1 VLDDLISVLR
11 ELRHVP
17 LVAAEV
23 RRMLGCAEIERLRA
37 ELRALGEDRLEL
49 HGWKAFSQ
57 GDEDGILAEIF
68 GRVGVRHHTFVEIGA
83 GSGLE
88 NNTVYLLQQGWR
100 GLWVEAGKRN
110 SRRIAADFEQPLASG
125 QLKLAAVAATAE
137 NVNALVAEAQLAG
150 EIDLLSVD
158 VDGVDLYI
166 WEALEAVTPRVVV
179 IEYNG
184 AFRPPVRWRIP
195 YAASFRWDGRS
206 TYYGASLCALNDLA
220 ERKGY
225 LLVGC
230 SLCGANAFFVR
241 RELAAA
247 FQEPY
252 EPERLFQPPRYAL
265 KFGFGGGHRPG
276 YGPARISEGDDGAA
290 AVVRTEPRPAPSAI
304 RSSRTGSF

>member
-88 NNTVYLLQQGWR
+88 NNPVYLLQQGWR

-184 AFRPPVRWRIP
+184 ALPATSAVADSLRRKLPLGRPVHVLWRLALRSQRP
-195 YAASFRWDGRS
+195 CRAKRLPAGRMQSLWRERVLRAPGAGRS
-206 TYYGASLCALNDLA
+206 FPRA
-220 ERKGY
+220 
-225 LLVGC
+225 
-230 SLCGANAFFVR
+230 VR
-241 RELAAA
+241 TR
-247 FQEPY
+247 
-252 EPERLFQPPRYAL
+252 
-265 KFGFGGGHRPG
+265 
-276 YGPARISEGDDGAA
+276 A
-290 AVVRTEPRPAPSAI
+290 AVSATAI
-304 RSSRTGSF
+304 RAEVRLWWRP

>member
-1 VLDDLISVLR
+1 VSDLINAFR
-11 ELRHVP
+11 ELRHIP

-37 ELRALGEDRLEL
+37 DLRALGEDPVEL

-57 GDEDGILAEIF
+57 ADEDGILAEIF
-68 GRVGVRHHTFVEIGA
+68 RRIGVLHYTFVEIGA

-88 NNTVYLLQQGWR
+88 NNTLYLVQQGWR

-110 SRRIAADFEQPLASG
+110 SRRIAAIFKQPLASG
-125 QLKLAAVAATAE
+125 QLKLASVAATAE
-137 NVNALVAEAQLAG
+137 NVTALVAEAKLGG
-150 EIDLLSVD
+150 EIDLVSID
-158 VDGVDLYI
+158 VDGIEFYL

-184 AFRPPVRWRIP
+184 AFRPPARWRIP

-206 TYYGASLCALNDLA
+206 TYYGASLCTINDLA

-225 LLVGC
+225 QLVGC

-241 RELAAA
+241 QELSAA
-247 FQEPY
+247 FEAPY
-252 EPERLFQPPRYAL
+252 EPERLFHPPRYGL
-265 KFGFGGGHRPG
+265 KFGFGGGNAPG
-276 YGPARISEGDDGAA
+276 YGP
-290 AVVRTEPRPAPSAI
+290 T
-304 RSSRTGSF
+304 